1 MDTIERTYMMPSKEG
16 YFLIHVKDKS
26 SRSIFNKDRGDSY
39 NDKEL
44 REIEHAFSTYLN
56 VTAPG

>member
-1 MDTIERTYMMPSKEG
+1 MPSKQD
-16 YFLIHVKDKS
+16 YFFNSAKDKS
-26 SRSIFNKDRGDSY
+26 SRSIFSKDRGDSY
-39 NDKEL
+39 NEKEL